1 MQACGA
7 SVAASFKSV
16 VFIVFSFFV
25 VFLSLAS
32 SAESAREVL
41 FTHLLHTLH
50 CWPAGRFAHSAAAL
64 QQIAKIFR
72 FSNVLLFCSEIL
84 PKPMSSIVDVDYVC
98 VFFPSETVPFP
109 APTTEGAY
117 FPIVLPTREFFHESI
132 QTEDGAPFSSSTCF
146 NFPSYFRTSVPYING
161 QRSSGKFVNYH

>member
-1 MQACGA
+1 MCRLVEPALQPA
-7 SVAASFKSV
+7 SSQSYSFF
-16 VFIVFSFFV
+16 FIFV

-98 VFFPSETVPFP
+98 VCFPL
-109 APTTEGAY
+109 G
-117 FPIVLPTREFFHESI
+117 
-132 QTEDGAPFSSSTCF
+132 
-146 NFPSYFRTSVPYING
+146 NG
-161 QRSSGKFVNYH
+161 PLSGSND

>member
-1 MQACGA
+1 M
-7 SVAASFKSV
+7 
-16 VFIVFSFFV
+16 
-25 VFLSLAS
+25 AS

-98 VFFPSETVPFP
+98 VFSSRKRSPFRLQRLKVPIFRSFCQPENFFTNLSRQRTELLFLHPRVSTFHHIFGLLSRTLMARDLP
-109 APTTEGAY
+109 AN
-117 FPIVLPTREFFHESI
+117 L
-132 QTEDGAPFSSSTCF
+132 
-146 NFPSYFRTSVPYING
+146 
-161 QRSSGKFVNYH
+161 